1 MIRFINID
9 NGRVYNGDAPYV
21 HWFDD
26 QQSID
31 LIYVKRLCVMSDS
44 EFLHVSMPDNPV
56 FRLLDVSKICDGNT
70 IEMNQ
75 IKYQDL
81 ATMYCNELNI
91 EGVQYDNYYIYM
103 IYVVGSSDTAI
114 EARQE
119 FTINDETFIVG
130 ADFYEEREELK
141 INLGNFGI
149 ELPESVQR
157 AIYPSNVHE
166 EAKDNILLNRK
177 YKELLM
183 DYIDVLGN
191 KGSYSSLINSLHW
204 FEYGDLLTIKE
215 FWKHKEWERI
225 IYNDQEFT
233 QILTNRA
240 KHMLT
245 NFVKTTYIGIYLAMQ
260 QEVHSKDGDGSIQY
274 DKEIYPEYAKYD
286 MIYNAT
292 LDKSLPQGLVS
303 SQGTDK
309 DTLSQVGVG
318 TAYVTDHPDEHT
330 DMAGANWRRYSEYY
344 STQERL
350 LAEPVPALEN
360 VAYMW
365 SRTELSIKMA
375 LLGNFYETYFMPIHL
390 DLIHATIED
399 LVYTNAIKVIPLG
412 YMSRTDHFE
421 SLSDID
427 CNIKNGQTFL
437 LGDVTA
443 NVNKETV
450 FYTPWTDC
458 RTIDPATEQEIYDY
472 DIHQTFGVDEVNP
485 KSDAFGDDEDVLKN
499 FMVNYYEGPGVIV
512 PFEFVI
518 AANEGDF
525 IHKSIISIKDNDED
539 KWITRTFSK
548 VFAVESDDPA
558 DPDGPK
564 HIHIK
569 FNLLFTKDHK
579 YDILVQFVGADSQ
592 TYFKKVTFEVIDTRR
607 VGLTVYRLKA
617 IPEGQTFEN
626 VQNWRK
632 REAGN
637 HIFTHTLIDI
647 KKFDPENIQAY
658 YTQFVPSYI
667 KGHGARLNN
676 VLVLVGKVQIGDQLV
691 DFMEYLSEHGGYEVC
706 DYLRYNY
713 YEFPRKYFT
722 LNNRIDAKNGVS
734 LTDDVK
740 YYVFIS
746 KSYDF
751 VLDPEYIVLINQLN
765 PVKSQPVIIRNDQVF
780 IPQFHYLEPIS
791 PNTLD
796 DFKIARD
803 ETICVVPDINF
814 LERISSYE
822 WIFHNASRL
831 EDIELNS
838 IKEPIVAYT
847 DKRKP
852 LDTGYYDVIF
862 RYKLVDRP
870 DGDETIHEVMLKSA
884 FIQTD
889 EIRED

>member
-1 MIRFINID
+1 
-9 NGRVYNGDAPYV
+9 
-21 HWFDD
+21 
-26 QQSID
+26 
-31 LIYVKRLCVMSDS
+31 
-44 EFLHVSMPDNPV
+44 MPDNPV
-56 FRLLDVSKICDGNT
+56 FCLLDVSKICDRNVV
-70 IEMNQ
+70 EMNQ

-81 ATMYCNELNI
+81 TTMYCNDLDI
-91 EGVQYDNYYIYM
+91 EGIQYDNYYIYM
-103 IYVVGSSDTAI
+103 IYVVGSSNTAI
-114 EARQE
+114 EARQV
-119 FTINDETFIVG
+119 FNINDETFMVG

-141 INLGNFGI
+141 INLGNSGV

-204 FEYGDLLTIKE
+204 FEYGDLLTVKE

-233 QILTNRA
+233 QILADKT

-245 NFVKTTYIGIYLAMQ
+245 NFAKTTYIGIYLAMQ
-260 QEVHSKDGDGSIQY
+260 QEIRSKDEHGGIQY
-274 DKEIYPEYAKYD
+274 EKEVYPEYAKYD
-286 MIYNAT
+286 MIYNAL
-292 LDKSLPQGLVS
+292 LDKSLPQDQVS
-303 SQGTDK
+303 TRDDDK
-309 DTLSQVGVG
+309 DTLSQIGVG
-318 TAYVTDHPDEHT
+318 TAYVADHPDEHT
-330 DMAGANWRRYSEYY
+330 DMDGAYWRRYSEYY
-344 STQERL
+344 SEQERL
-350 LAEPVPALEN
+350 LAEPVPTLEN

-399 LVYTNAIKVIPLG
+399 LVYTNAVKVIPIG
-412 YMSRTDHFE
+412 CMSRTDHFE
-421 SLSDID
+421 SLGDID
-427 CNIKNGQTFL
+427 CNIKNDQAFQ

-450 FYTPWTDC
+450 FYTPWEDC
-458 RTIDPATEQEIYDY
+458 RSNDSKQEIYDY

-485 KSDAFGDDEDVLKN
+485 KSGAFNDDEDALKN
-499 FMVNYYEGPGVIV
+499 FMINYYEGPGVIV
-512 PFEFVI
+512 PFEFTI
-518 AANEGDF
+518 AADEGDF
-525 IHKSIISIKDNDED
+525 IHKTIISIKDNDED
-539 KWITRTFSK
+539 KWITRSFGK
-548 VFAVESDDPA
+548 VFAAEQDDL
-558 DPDGPK
+558 K
-564 HIHIK
+564 HIHVK

-579 YDILVQFVGADSQ
+579 YDIIAQFVGADSQ
-592 TYFKKVTFEVIDTRR
+592 TYIKKVTFKVIDTRR
-607 VGLTVYRLKA
+607 VGLTVYKLKA

-626 VQNWRK
+626 IQNWRK
-632 REAGN
+632 RKAGN
-637 HIFTHTLIDI
+637 HVFTHTLIDV

-658 YTQFVPSYI
+658 YTQFIPSYI

-676 VLVLVGKVQIGDQLV
+676 VLVLVGQVQIGDEPV
-691 DFMEYLSEHGGYEVC
+691 DFMKYLTEHGGYDIC
-706 DYLRYNY
+706 NYLRYNY
-713 YEFPRKYFT
+713 YEVPRKNFT
-722 LNNRIDAKNGVS
+722 LNNGIDAKDGVS

-751 VLDPEYIVLINQLN
+751 VLNPEYIAMINRLN
-765 PVKSQPVIIRNDQVF
+765 PDKSQPVIIRNDQVF

-791 PNTLD
+791 SNTLD

-822 WIFHNASRL
+822 WVFRNASRL
-831 EDIELNS
+831 EDINLNS

-862 RYKLVDRP
+862 RYKLVDQP
-870 DGDETIHEVMLKSA
+870 DSDKTIHEVILKSA

-889 EIRED
+889 EVRG

>member
-31 LIYVKRLCVMSDS
+31 LIYVKRLCVLSDS
-44 EFLHVSMPDNPV
+44 ESLHVSMPGNPV
-56 FRLLDVSKICDGNT
+56 FRLLDVSRICDRNVV
-70 IEMNQ
+70 EMNQ

-81 ATMYCNELNI
+81 TTMYCNELDI
-91 EGVQYDNYYIYM
+91 EGVQYDKYYIYM

-114 EARQE
+114 EAHQE

-141 INLGNFGI
+141 INLGNFGV

-233 QILTNRA
+233 QILANRA

-245 NFVKTTYIGIYLAMQ
+245 NFAKTTYIGIYLAMQ
-260 QEVHSKDGDGSIQY
+260 QEVRSKDGDGGIQY
-274 DKEIYPEYAKYD
+274 DKEVYPEYAKYD
-286 MIYNAT
+286 MIYNAL
-292 LDKSLPQGLVS
+292 LDKSLPQDQVS
-303 SQGTDK
+303 TQSVDK
-309 DTLSQVGVG
+309 DTLSQIGVG

-344 STQERL
+344 SAQERI

-375 LLGNFYETYFMPIHL
+375 LLGNFYETYFMSIHL
-390 DLIHATIED
+390 DLIHSTIED

-421 SLSDID
+421 SLGDID
-427 CNIKNGQTFL
+427 CNIRNGQTFL

-450 FYTPWTDC
+450 FYTPWTD
-458 RTIDPATEQEIYDY
+458 TKTGPGTYDY

-485 KSDAFGDDEDVLKN
+485 KSTAFGDDVDALKN
-499 FMVNYYEGPGVIV
+499 FMVNYYTGPGAIV

-518 AANEGDF
+518 TADEGDF
-525 IHKSIISIKDNDED
+525 IHKSIISIKDEDED
-539 KWITRTFSK
+539 RWITRSFGK
-548 VFAVESDDPA
+548 VFAADDS
-558 DPDGPK
+558 G
-564 HIHIK
+564 HIHVK

-579 YDILVQFVGADSQ
+579 YDILVQFVGANSQ
-592 TYFKKVTFEVIDTRR
+592 IYIKKVAFEVIDTRR
-607 VGLTVYRLKA
+607 VGLTVYKLKA
-617 IPEGQTFEN
+617 IPEGQTFAN
-626 VQNWRK
+626 IQNERT

-667 KGHGARLNN
+667 KGHGARLSN
-676 VLVLVGKVQIGDQLV
+676 VLVLVGHVLVGDQTL
-691 DFMEYLSEHGGYEVC
+691 DFMQYLSEHGGSEIC

-713 YEFPRKYFT
+713 YEVPRKQFT
-722 LNNRIDAKNGVS
+722 LNNGIDAKDGVN
-734 LTDDVK
+734 LIDDVN
-740 YYVFIS
+740 YYVFVS

-751 VLDPEYIVLINQLN
+751 VLGPEYITLINQLN
-765 PVKSQPVIIRNDQVF
+765 PDKSQPVIIRNDQVF

-791 PNTLD
+791 SGTLD

-822 WIFHNASRL
+822 WVFRNASRL
-831 EDIELNS
+831 EDINLGS

-870 DGDETIHEVMLKSA
+870 DGDNTIHEVTLKSA

-889 EIRED
+889 EVRE

>member
-31 LIYVKRLCVMSDS
+31 LIYVKRLCVLSDS
-44 EFLHVSMPDNPV
+44 GSLHVSMPDNPV
-56 FRLLDVSKICDGNT
+56 FRLLDVSQICDRNVV
-70 IEMNQ
+70 EMNQ

-81 ATMYCNELNI
+81 TTMYCNDLDI
-91 EGVQYDNYYIYM
+91 VGVPYDKYYIYM

-191 KGSYSSLINSLHW
+191 KGSYSSLINSLRW

-225 IYNDQEFT
+225 IYSDQEFT
-233 QILTNRA
+233 QILADRA

-245 NFVKTTYIGIYLAMQ
+245 NFAKTTYIGIYLAMQ
-260 QEVHSKDGDGSIQY
+260 QEAHSKDGDGGIQY
-274 DKEIYPEYAKYD
+274 DKEVYTEYAKYD
-286 MIYNAT
+286 VMYNAS
-292 LDKSLPQGLVS
+292 LDKSLPQDQVS
-303 SQGTDK
+303 TLDTNK
-309 DTLSQVGVG
+309 DTLSQIGVG
-318 TAYVTDHPDEHT
+318 AAYVTDHPDAHT
-330 DMAGANWRRYSEYY
+330 DMTGAHWRRCLEHYN
-344 STQERL
+344 TQERL

-360 VAYMW
+360 IAYMW

-399 LVYTNAIKVIPLG
+399 LVYTSAVKVIPLG

-450 FYTPWTDC
+450 FYTPWTD
-458 RTIDPATEQEIYDY
+458 TETSPGTYDY
-472 DIHQTFGVDEVNP
+472 DIHQTFGVDEIDP
-485 KSDAFGDDEDVLKN
+485 KSSAFGDDEDALKN
-499 FMVNYYEGPGVIV
+499 FMVNYYEGPGAIV
-512 PFEFVI
+512 PFEFTI
-518 AANEGDF
+518 SADKGDF
-525 IHKSIISIKDNDED
+525 IHKSIISIKDKDED
-539 KWITRTFSK
+539 RWITRTFSK
-548 VFAVESDDPA
+548 TFAVDDS
-558 DPDGPK
+558 GR
-564 HIHIK
+564 IHIR

-579 YDILVQFVGADSQ
+579 YDVLVQFVGADSQ
-592 TYFKKVTFEVIDTRR
+592 TYIKKAAFEVIDTRR

-617 IPEGQTFEN
+617 IPEGQTFEDI
-626 VQNWRK
+626 QNWRK

-658 YTQFVPSYI
+658 YTQFIPSYI

-676 VLVLVGKVQIGDQLV
+676 VLVLVGRVQIGDQSM
-691 DFMEYLSEHGGYEVC
+691 DFMKYLAEHGGYDIC

-713 YEFPRKYFT
+713 YEVPRKYFT
-722 LNNRIDAKNGVS
+722 LNNGIDAKDGVS

-740 YYVFIS
+740 YYVFVS

-751 VLDPEYIVLINQLN
+751 VLDPEYISLINRLN
-765 PVKSQPVIIRNDQVF
+765 PDKSQPVIIRNDQVF

-791 PNTLD
+791 SDTLD

-822 WIFHNASRL
+822 WVFRNASRL
-831 EDIELNS
+831 EDIKLDS

-852 LDTGYYDVIF
+852 LDTGYYDAIF

-889 EIRED
+889 EVRE

>member
-31 LIYVKRLCVMSDS
+31 LIYVKRLCVLSDAES
-44 EFLHVSMPDNPV
+44 LHVSMPDNSV
-56 FRLLDVSKICDGNT
+56 FRLLDVSQMCDGNVV
-70 IEMNQ
+70 EMNQ

-81 ATMYCNELNI
+81 TTMYCNELNLN
-91 EGVQYDNYYIYM
+91 GVQYDKYYIYM
-103 IYVVGSSDTAI
+103 IYIAGSSDTAI

-119 FTINDETFIVG
+119 FTINDEPFIVG

-149 ELPESVQR
+149 EIPESVQR

-233 QILTNRA
+233 QILSKRA

-245 NFVKTTYIGIYLAMQ
+245 NFAKTTYIGIYLAMQ
-260 QEVHSKDGDGSIQY
+260 REIRSKDGDGSIQY
-274 DKEIYPEYAKYD
+274 DKETYSDYAKYD
-286 MIYNAT
+286 VMYNAS
-292 LDKSLPQGLVS
+292 LDKSLPLDQVS
-303 SQGTDK
+303 TPDADK
-309 DTLSQVGVG
+309 DTLSQIGVG

-330 DMAGANWRRYSEYY
+330 DMTGAHWYRYSEHYD
-344 STQERL
+344 TQERL

-421 SLSDID
+421 SLGDID
-427 CNIKNGQTFL
+427 CNIKDGQTFL

-450 FYTPWTDC
+450 FYTPWTD
-458 RTIDPATEQEIYDY
+458 TKTESGTYDY

-485 KSDAFGDDEDVLKN
+485 KSGAFGDDMDALKN
-499 FMVNYYEGPGVIV
+499 FMVNYYEGPGAIV
-512 PFEFVI
+512 PFEFTI
-518 AANEGDF
+518 AATEGDF
-525 IHKSIISIKDNDED
+525 IHKTIISIKDDEGQ
-539 KWITRTFSK
+539 WITRTYGK
-548 VFAVESDDPA
+548 VFAADDS
-558 DPDGPK
+558 GR
-564 HIHIK
+564 IHVQ

-592 TYFKKVTFEVIDTRR
+592 TYIKKVAFEVIDTRR
-607 VGLTVYRLKA
+607 VGLTVYKLKA
-617 IPEGQTFEN
+617 IPEGQTFAN
-626 VQNWRK
+626 IQNWQK

-647 KKFDPENIQAY
+647 KQFDPENIQAY

-676 VLVLVGKVQIGDQLV
+676 VLVLVGHVRVGDDPFV
-691 DFMEYLSEHGGYEVC
+691 DFMEYLTEHGGYDIC

-713 YEFPRKYFT
+713 YEVPRKYFT
-722 LNNRIDAKNGVS
+722 LNNGVDAKDGVN
-734 LTDDVK
+734 LTSDVK

-751 VLDPEYIVLINQLN
+751 VLDPEYIALINRLN
-765 PVKSQPVIIRNDQVF
+765 PDKSQPVILRNDQVF

-791 PNTLD
+791 SKTLD

-822 WIFHNASRL
+822 WVFRNASRL
-831 EDIELNS
+831 EDIRLDS

-870 DGDETIHEVMLKSA
+870 DGDETVHEVTLKSA

-889 EIRED
+889 EVRE